1 MKKDLGIILLELDN
15 HGIYDH
21 ILNTAKQIIDHNPYN
36 QICIFNSKNSRIDNM
51 NIPIFHIAQAKFFD
65 GNLLIF
71 DTTALLLAKYFPNID
86 KILMYATDTF
96 WNNNPSSYSYNKSL
110 FETKNLEFIAQNQE
124 LYDLYTICWKKPLKI
139 CEELK
144 YDTIKEII

>member
-15 HGIYDH
+15 NSIYDH
-21 ILNTAKQIIDHNPYN
+21 ILTVAKEIIDANPYN
-36 QICIFNSKNSRIDNM
+36 QICVFNSKNSKIDNM
-51 NIPIFHIAQAKFFD
+51 NVPILHISQAKFFY

-71 DTTALLLAKYFPNID
+71 DTTSLLLAKYFPNID
-86 KILMYATDTF
+86 KVFMYVTDTF
-96 WNNNPSSYSYNKSL
+96 WSNNVSSYAYNKSL
-110 FETKNLEFIAQNQE
+110 FQTQNLEFVAQNQE
-124 LYDLYTICWKKPLKI
+124 LYDLYSICWKQPLKI